1 MHVSTDDAYVN
12 GNLVRLTP
20 QVSGIVVA
28 INADETQ
35 FVHRGQLLIQLDP
48 NDNELALAQAR
59 ANLAQTVRDVA
70 QMFANER
77 RDAAT
82 VSVQETQFSQLT
94 QDLARDQSLI
104 PRARGFRRN
113 PGAR

>member
-1 MHVSTDDAYVN
+1 AVMLIAGAGFGVYEVLVGSYYVSTDDAYVN

-20 QVSGIVVA
+20 QINGIVVA

-35 FVHRGQLLIQLDP
+35 FVQRGQLLIQLDP
-48 NDNELALAQAR
+48 HDNELALSQAR

-77 RDAAT
+77 RDAA
-82 VSVQETQFSQLT
+82 
-94 QDLARDQSLI
+94 
-104 PRARGFRRN
+104 
-113 PGAR
+113 